1 MENTN
6 TTPTIS
12 KLEHFDHIDVRM
24 KKAKAIV
31 RLMAYA
37 ANEGSIDHG
46 EELIW
51 AQQVV
56 NELIE
61 GAMKSVAVLADQEL
75 GDEA

>member
-6 TTPTIS
+6 TASS
-12 KLEHFDHIDVRM
+12 KIELFDNIDIRL

-46 EELIW
+46 EEMIW

-56 NELIE
+56 DSLIAD
-61 GAMKSVAVLADQEL
+61 AMKSVALLADQDLE
-75 GDEA
+75 GSA

>member
-1 MENTN
+1 MEATN
-6 TTPTIS
+6 TVITN
-12 KLEHFDHIDVRM
+12 KVEQFDKIDVSL

-37 ANEGSIDHG
+37 ANEGTISHG

-56 NELIE
+56 DYLIAD
-61 GAMKSVAVLADQEL
+61 AMKSVAALAEQKLE
-75 GDEA
+75 DEA